1 LKKLTPEDKMDN
13 LLCSVTLEQA
23 ESMLE
28 RAKLVVGIRRKEAER
43 IAAAKKEQPAK

>member
-1 LKKLTPEDKMDN
+1 MKKLTPEDKMDN

-23 ESMLE
+23 ESMLA
-28 RAKLVVGIRRKEAER
+28 RAEMVVKIRQKEAER